1 VLLLRGWINGWMDE
15 LWDGMG
21 WGGGFGVRSYAEIF
35 LGEVGM
41 RWVGIYLSIMFMRVG
56 IEVGRYSALEFDPR
70 INNK

>member
-35 LGEVGM
+35 LGEVRM
-41 RWVGIYLSIMFMRVG
+41 RWVGIYHIYEG
-56 IEVGRYSALEFDPR
+56 WD
-70 INNK
+70 